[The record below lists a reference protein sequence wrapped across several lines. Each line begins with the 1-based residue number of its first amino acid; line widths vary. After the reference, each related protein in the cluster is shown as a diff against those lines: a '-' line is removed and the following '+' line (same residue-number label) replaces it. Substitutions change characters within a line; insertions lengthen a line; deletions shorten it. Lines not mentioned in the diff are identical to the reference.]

1 MEDIKTNLTLEP
13 FFAQAGRQICY
24 AAGETIYLQGENA
37 EHLYYIS
44 QGRVRAFYVTKS
56 GKELTFEIIEKGRI
70 IGESSF
76 LSHSL
81 YPVTVTAVTDVV
93 LLACTL
99 DQLWPQIESSR
110 DLTLVIL
117 RLLSGTCNHLTEQL
131 RRITLYDRYQKI
143 ASFLLH
149 ETAEPDPD
157 RGVTSDSIPYTHEEL
172 AMSLGMNRVTVSRV
186 LGEWKKQRIVS
197 TAYGCIR
204 ILDRE
209 HLSRLLHPSGSI

>member
-1 MEDIKTNLTLEP
+1 M
-13 FFAQAGRQICY
+13 
-24 AAGETIYLQGENA
+24 
-37 EHLYYIS
+37 
-44 QGRVRAFYVTKS
+44 RAFYVTKS

-93 LLACTL
+93 LLVCTL
-99 DQLWPQIESSR
+99 EQLWPQIESSR
-110 DLTLVIL
+110 DLTLVML

-149 ETAEPDPD
+149 ETAEPDSD

-186 LGEWKKQRIVS
+186 LGEWKKQRIIS

-209 HLSRLLHPSGSI
+209 HLSRLLHPSGSM